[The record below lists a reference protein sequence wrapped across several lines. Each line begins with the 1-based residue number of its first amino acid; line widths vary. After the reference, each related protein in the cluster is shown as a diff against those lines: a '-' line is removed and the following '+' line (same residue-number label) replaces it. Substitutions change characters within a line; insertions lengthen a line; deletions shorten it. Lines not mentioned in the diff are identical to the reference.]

1 MGALIFLWA
10 GWGPAGCGLQSGA
23 GKDKAE
29 RVNTSTPELLF
40 VSVLLIGFPDNIRF
54 VIKRVLLRERRRR
67 KKKISVNSWWS
78 VGILSGLKVA
88 KCRFRE
94 FFSKVGVWFL
104 VVCLVTLP
112 VSSGVSESC
121 CESCCVKSNAGCHHS
136 AFPAPLAVGT
146 EGALALVFEDTF

>member
-54 VIKRVLLRERRRR
+54 VIKRVLLRERRR
-67 KKKISVNSWWS
+67 KKKNQ
-78 VGILSGLKVA
+78 
-88 KCRFRE
+88 CE
-94 FFSKVGVWFL
+94 QL
-104 VVCLVTLP
+104 VVNWDP
-112 VSSGVSESC
+112 QWFASC
-121 CESCCVKSNAGCHHS
+121 EVQVQRV
-136 AFPAPLAVGT
+136 LQ
-146 EGALALVFEDTF
+146 